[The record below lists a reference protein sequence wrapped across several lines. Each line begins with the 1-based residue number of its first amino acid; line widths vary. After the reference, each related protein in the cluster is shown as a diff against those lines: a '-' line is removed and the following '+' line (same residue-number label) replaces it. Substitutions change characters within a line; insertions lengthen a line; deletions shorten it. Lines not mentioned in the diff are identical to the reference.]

1 MSNNIFELP
10 NISIEK
16 NDNNI
21 FFFNNNEEYTKF
33 VDPGYEIQW
42 KNFLQDSYHFKQDID
57 RVWAIFRSFD
67 ILSMLINQD
76 NYLLIYLKGNDT
88 WKQGNEF
95 KGSILGQIP
104 YVAKV
109 KDCINL
115 PEIKKIEWIIY
126 AKKDYT
132 LITIDLLKVTDDNST
147 VVVKQIKRE
156 KDFPKDISN
165 MIIQMNNNKLYEKI
179 DNILETE
186 PINLLKYES
195 GIINGKMEDIW
206 NILTDF
212 NQLRIISQKNDYL
225 PNFSFKTIKIN
236 DKKEVSISNNKRI
249 KKYFITLKHKEE
261 KPGSNKW
268 IIAFEVSGG
277 DPIKIPVHTVLYQ
290 LTKITNSKCQLT
302 ILTKFHEPIGT
313 EIFKEFSRQKRFLLV
328 SIKEYFDN
336 LNSNENI
343 NSN

>member
-1 MSNNIFELP
+1 
-10 NISIEK
+10 
-16 NDNNI
+16 
-21 FFFNNNEEYTKF
+21 
-33 VDPGYEIQW
+33 
-42 KNFLQDSYHFKQDID
+42 
-57 RVWAIFRSFD
+57 
-67 ILSMLINQD
+67 LSNQD

-95 KGSILGQIP
+95 KGRILGQIP

-126 AKKDYT
+126 SKKEYT
-132 LITIDLLKVTDDNST
+132 LISIDLLKVTDDNST

-156 KDFPKDISN
+156 KDFSKEIGN
-165 MIIQMNNNKLYEKI
+165 IIIQLNGDKLYEKI

-195 GIINGKMEDIW
+195 GIINGNMEDIW
-206 NILTDF
+206 NIMTDF

-225 PNFSFKTIKIN
+225 PDFSFKNMKIN
-236 DKKEVSISNNKRI
+236 EKKEVSVFNNKRI
-249 KKYFITLKHKEE
+249 KKYFITLKYKEE
-261 KPGSNKW
+261 KPGWNKW
-268 IIAFEVSGG
+268 SIAFEVSGG
-277 DPIKIPVHTVLYQ
+277 EPAKIPIHTVLYQ
-290 LTKITNSKCQLT
+290 LTKITNEKCQLT

-313 EIFKEFSRQKRFLLV
+313 EILKDFSKQKRYLLI

-336 LNSNENI
+336 LNSTQNI
-343 NSN
+343 NSI

>member
-1 MSNNIFELP
+1 MSNNIFEHP

-21 FFFNNNEEYTKF
+21 FFLNNNEEITKF
-33 VDPGYEIQW
+33 VDPDYEIQW

-67 ILSMLINQD
+67 ILSILSNQD
-76 NYLLIYLKGNDT
+76 NNLLIYLKGNDT

-95 KGSILGQIP
+95 KGSVLGQFP

-109 KDCINL
+109 KDSINL

-126 AKKDYT
+126 SQKEYT
-132 LITIDLLKVTDDNST
+132 LISIDLLKVTDDNST

-156 KDFPKDISN
+156 KDFPKEISN
-165 MIIQMNNNKLYEKI
+165 MVIQMNGDKLYEKI

-195 GIINGKMEDIW
+195 GIINGNMEDIW
-206 NILTDF
+206 NIMTDF
-212 NQLRIISQKNDYL
+212 NQ
-225 PNFSFKTIKIN
+225 
-236 DKKEVSISNNKRI
+236 SNNETI
-249 KKYFITLKHKEE
+249 KKYFITLKYKEE
-261 KPGSNKW
+261 KPGWNKCL
-268 IIAFEVSGG
+268 IAFEVSGG
-277 DPIKIPVHTVLYQ
+277 ELVKIPVHTVLYQ
-290 LTKITNSKCQLT
+290 LTKITNTKCQLT

-313 EIFKEFSRQKRFLLV
+313 EIFKEFSNEKRHLLV
-328 SIKEYFDN
+328 SVKEYFDKLDSN
-336 LNSNENI
+336 QNKNSI
-343 NSN
+343 

>member
-1 MSNNIFELP
+1 MSNNIFEHP

-21 FFFNNNEEYTKF
+21 FLNNNEEITKF
-33 VDPGYEIQW
+33 VDPDYEIQW

-67 ILSMLINQD
+67 ILSILSNQD
-76 NYLLIYLKGNDT
+76 NNLLIYLKGNDT

-95 KGSILGQIP
+95 KGSVLGQFP

-109 KDCINL
+109 KDSINL

-126 AKKDYT
+126 SQKEYT
-132 LITIDLLKVTDDNST
+132 LISIDLLKVTDDNST

-156 KDFPKDISN
+156 KDFPKEISN
-165 MIIQMNNNKLYEKI
+165 MVIQMNGDKLYEKI

-195 GIINGKMEDIW
+195 GIINGNMEDIW
-206 NILTDF
+206 NTLTDF
-212 NQLRIISQKNDYL
+212 NQLRIISQKNNYL
-225 PNFSFKTIKIN
+225 PNFSFKNMK
-236 DKKEVSISNNKRI
+236 KKEKKEASVSNNETI
-249 KKYFITLKHKEE
+249 KKYFITLKYKEE
-261 KPGSNKW
+261 KPGWNKCL
-268 IIAFEVSGG
+268 IAFEVSGG
-277 DPIKIPVHTVLYQ
+277 ELVKIPVHTVLYQ
-290 LTKITNSKCQLT
+290 LTKITNTKCQLT

-313 EIFKEFSRQKRFLLV
+313 EIFKEFSNEKRHLLV
-328 SIKEYFDN
+328 SVKEYFDKLDSN
-336 LNSNENI
+336 QNKNSI
-343 NSN
+343 

>member
-1 MSNNIFELP
+1 MSNNIFEHP
-10 NISIEK
+10 NIPIEK

-21 FFFNNNEEYTKF
+21 FFLNNNEEITKF
-33 VDPGYEIQW
+33 VDPDYEIQW

-67 ILSMLINQD
+67 ILSILSNQD
-76 NYLLIYLKGNDT
+76 NNLLIYLKGNDT

-109 KDCINL
+109 KDSINL